1 MKQPRRQF
9 LIPSNLIAALPADA
23 PPAMRIVPTNTA
35 THRTTALPV
44 ADPLSTIREQPPI
57 LLATGQLP
65 AVREKSPVLPIT
77 DPLPT
82 IREQAPVARVVPTKS
97 AQPFATQVNQSVLRR
112 PIVIPPD
119 PGKQR
124 DRTPRSALVTAMPAH
139 HATQEK
145 SKTHTKSALLYV
157 LILLFWA
164 ILVGSSIPSL
174 FVPVIDAFASGVAV
188 GLLTLISTGF
198 LLYFWLNGMKDVVY
212 TLFYHVYLKRH
223 HTRVPHSGPRSVY
236 PLVYLVYCTC
246 NDFNAASLAKSME
259 QSYPNIR
266 TFILDDSS
274 DPAFKSEIDIFA
286 RKNLLSVIR
295 RTNCE
300 GFKAGNLN
308 HFLKQAPCDYFV
320 ILDSDEII
328 PPQFVERALDY
339 FEARPEAGIV
349 QANHVATRN
358 RNYFMSV
365 FSIGV
370 DSHWVAYQSVKE
382 RYGFLSLLGH
392 GAVVSMSCY
401 RAAKGF
407 PHVVAED
414 LCFSIEARKKGYMTL
429 FAPDI
434 ICQEEYPISYL
445 AFKKRHSKWTQ
456 GNMEFIKKYTS
467 TIIRS
472 PMTWFEKLDIFLFTY
487 NLPLTI
493 IFAFYVVINIILL
506 PLLHA
511 PIRYPLWLLIPTGAF
526 LMAPMLNDMVTYA
539 GKKKTSIL
547 LLYLFYTLL
556 LYGSM
561 FYVSFKSSL
570 ISLFGKAVFLVTPK
584 AKEHVTLK
592 KSFRANMEEILF
604 AVALCLV
611 CYLINRTIMSVILIA
626 VPSLMSVYLSMLSN
640 RLERMSIELP
650 LLFPENR
657 YAGQQRGK
665 YQLRLY
671 DYAPSHQM
679 QAVAASSRDAA
690 EVDTF
695 VLSEKQYAGQQRE
708 RQQKRFYDY
717 APPLQQQPLAAEVDT
732 LHLTD
737 PYSRVA
743 LEAVSE

>member
-1 MKQPRRQF
+1 MKQPHQQS
-9 LIPSNLIAALPADA
+9 LNHSNPISASPDDTPAIRALFAD
-23 PPAMRIVPTNTA
+23 TA
-35 THRTTALPV
+35 TRRIPISPVTDQLPTMR
-44 ADPLSTIREQPPI
+44 AQPPV

-65 AVREKSPVLPIT
+65 AVREQSPVLPRT
-77 DPLPT
+77 DSLPT
-82 IREQAPVARVVPTKS
+82 IRALPPVASNVPPQSSQPFVYQTSHSELLQPGSIPLDMTKRMKRTKS
-97 AQPFATQVNQSVLRR
+97 A
-112 PIVIPPD
+112 
-119 PGKQR
+119 
-124 DRTPRSALVTAMPAH
+124 
-139 HATQEK
+139 
-145 SKTHTKSALLYV
+145 KSAHLYL
-157 LILLFWA
+157 LILLCWA
-164 ILVGSSIPSL
+164 ILVVGSIPSL
-174 FVPVIDAFASGVAV
+174 FVPVTDAFNSGTEV

-223 HTRVPHSGPRSVY
+223 KTPITHSGPRSVY
-236 PLVYLVYCTC
+236 PLIYLVYCTC

-274 DPAFKSEIDIFA
+274 NPAFKNEIDIFA

-295 RTNCE
+295 RTDRE

-328 PPQFVERALDY
+328 PPLFVERALDY
-339 FEARPEAGIV
+339 FDARPEAGIV

-392 GAVVSMSCY
+392 GAMISMTCY
-401 RAAKGF
+401 HAVNGF

-414 LCFSIEARKKGYMTL
+414 LCFSIEARKKGYVTL

-434 ICQEEYPISYL
+434 VCQEEYPISYL

-493 IFAFYVVINIILL
+493 FFSFYVVINVILL

-511 PIRYPLWLLIPTGAF
+511 PIRYPLWMLIPTGAF
-526 LMAPMLNDMVTYA
+526 LVAPMLNDIVTYA

-547 LLYLFYTLL
+547 LLYLLYTLL

-561 FYVSFKSSL
+561 FYVSFKSSF

-584 AKEHVTLK
+584 ATEQVTFK
-592 KSFRANMEEILF
+592 KSFWANMEEVLF
-604 AVALCLV
+604 AVVLCLV
-611 CYLINRTIMSVILIA
+611 CYLVNRTVMSVILIA
-626 VPSLMSVYLSMLSN
+626 VPSLMSVYLAMLSN
-640 RLERMSIELP
+640 RLERMPIELP

-657 YAGQQRGK
+657 YAGQQPGK

-671 DYAPSHQM
+671 DYAPSHQG
-679 QAVAASSRDAA
+679 QALASSVRDSAKVFPENQYAHQQPGRHQRSLYDYVPSHQRPAVGAASRDSA
-690 EVDTF
+690 
-695 VLSEKQYAGQQRE
+695 
-708 RQQKRFYDY
+708 
-717 APPLQQQPLAAEVDT
+717 
-732 LHLTD
+732 
-737 PYSRVA
+737 
-743 LEAVSE
+743 